1 MQKTN
6 TNDFS
11 WRDLLYRNIY
21 ILSAVLVILIFFII
35 NPSFLSLYSLQNIT
49 REMAP
54 LLPLACGI
62 GFVLYAG
69 CIDLSIGAVTSA
81 VCVITGL
88 YVTKVGQWIIPLML
102 IFGACI
108 GLLNGTLVSRVKLPS
123 FIVTLCAQSVYRAV
137 AIVLSGGGSQN
148 IGLKQ
153 RHFVNWASNIVLGL
167 PLMFWLSILVVL
179 VCVVIERNT
188 ALGKSIFTIGANE
201 RSARLAGVDTAWIK
215 TMAFMLCSIGAAIG
229 GVMYAYKLKSSVP
242 AIGDDKYMMAISAV
256 ALGGTLFSGG
266 RGSALRTLVGVI
278 TVISISSGMNMAGVD
293 PLWSNVVFGIVLIAA
308 VAINSE
314 KGVRDLIIK

>member
-1 MQKTN
+1 MKTK
-6 TNDFS
+6 TSEFS
-11 WRDLLYRNIY
+11 WSAFLYRNIY

-35 NPSFLSLYSLQNIT
+35 NPSFLSLYSIQNVT

-88 YVTKVGQWIIPLML
+88 YVTKLGQWIIPLML
-102 IFGACI
+102 LFGVFI
-108 GLLNGTLVSRVKLPS
+108 GLVNGTLVSRVKLPS

-148 IGLKQ
+148 IGLKE

-167 PLMFWLSILVVL
+167 PLMFWISILIVL
-179 VCVVIERNT
+179 FCVVIERNT
-188 ALGKSIFTIGANE
+188 ALGKSIFSIGANE
-201 RSARLAGVDTAWIK
+201 RSARLAGVNTAWVK
-215 TMAFMLCSIGAAIG
+215 TMAFVLCSVGATVG
-229 GVMYAYKLKSSVP
+229 GMMYAYKLKSSVP

>member
-1 MQKTN
+1 MQKTK
-6 TNDFS
+6 TSDFS
-11 WRDLLYRNIY
+11 WREFLFRNIY
-21 ILSAVLVILIFFII
+21 ILSAVLVVGAFYII
-35 NPSFLSLYSLQNIT
+35 NPSFLSLYSVQNIT

-69 CIDLSIGAVTSA
+69 SIDLSIGAVTSA
-81 VCVITGL
+81 TCVITGL

-102 IFGACI
+102 LFGICI
-108 GLLNGTLVSRVKLPS
+108 GLINGILVSRVKLPS

-153 RHFVNWASNIVLGL
+153 RYLVNWISEIVLGV
-167 PLMFWLSILVVL
+167 PLMFWVSIVIVL
-179 VCVVIERNT
+179 LCVVIERNT
-188 ALGKSIFTIGANE
+188 ALGKSIFAIGANE
-201 RSARLAGVDTAWIK
+201 RSARLAGVDTAFIK
-215 TMAFMLCSIGAAIG
+215 TMAFVLCSTLASLG

-242 AIGDDKYMMAISAV
+242 AIGDDKYMLAISSV

-293 PLWSNVVFGIVLIAA
+293 PLWNNVVFGIVLIAA

-314 KGVRDLIIK
+314 KGGRELIIK

>member
-1 MQKTN
+1 MEKTR
-6 TNDFS
+6 TSEFS
-11 WRDLLYRNIY
+11 WRGLLFRNIY
-21 ILSAVLVILIFFII
+21 ILSAVLVVGAFYFI
-35 NPSFLSLYSLQNIT
+35 NPSFLSLYSVQNIT
-49 REMAP
+49 REMSP

-69 CIDLSIGAVTSA
+69 SIDLSIGAVTSA
-81 VCVITGL
+81 TCVITGL
-88 YVTKVGQWIIPLML
+88 YITKVGQWIIPLML
-102 IFGACI
+102 LFGVFI
-108 GLLNGTLVSRVKLPS
+108 GLVNGTLVVRAKLPS

-153 RHFVNWASNIVLGL
+153 RYLVNWISEIVLGL
-167 PLMFWLSILVVL
+167 PLMFWISLIIVL
-179 VCVVIERNT
+179 LCLVIERNT
-188 ALGKSIFTIGANE
+188 ALGKSIFAVGANE
-201 RSARLAGVDTAWIK
+201 KSARLAGVNTAFTK
-215 TMAFMLCSIGAAIG
+215 TMAFVLCSVLASLG

-242 AIGDDKYMMAISAV
+242 AIGDDKYILAISSV

-293 PLWSNVVFGIVLIAA
+293 PLWNNVVFGIVLIAA

-314 KGVRDLIIK
+314 KGSRELIIK